1 MITIDKGTLPLVSI
15 RVLTYNSSR
24 YIVETLDS
32 VFQQTYPNIELVI
45 SDDCSK
51 DNTVDVCKA
60 WIEAHGSRF
69 KNVIFLTVPQNTGV
83 CANSKRSLEA
93 TTGDWIKGLGGDD
106 CFYPNAIEEFV
117 RFVQEQ
123 RCEICACRMDYMDE
137 NSKDLDV
144 KPTFARRDY
153 IKDLQKPYREQY
165 RMIKEKLIV
174 PGPVLFYSRKVYEM
188 TGGPD
193 PKYGSADEWSFVYKV
208 LKAGYRIM
216 LLDKILL
223 RYRYNPE
230 SLSRSMKMD
239 SNHIYVKNVRLFM
252 KDVLIRDSFRNGE
265 LFLSWHLY
273 LLYLKMGNLGNNKM
287 KILNILDPFWYVEK
301 IKNKK

>member
-1 MITIDKGTLPLVSI
+1 MIMVDQDTMPLVSI
-15 RVLTYNSSR
+15 RILTYNSSN

-106 CFYPNAIEEFV
+106 CLYPNAIEEFV

-123 RCEICACRMDYMDE
+123 QCEICACRMDYMDE
-137 NSKDLDV
+137 NSKDLDK
-144 KPTFARRDY
+144 KPSFAHAAY
-153 IKDLQKPYREQY
+153 INNLQYPYEKQY
-165 RMIKEKLIV
+165 RMIKEDLIV
-174 PGPVLFYSRKVYEM
+174 PGPVLFYSRKVYET

-193 PKYGSADEWSFVYKV
+193 PKYGPCDEWSFIYKV
-208 LKAGYRIM
+208 LKAGFRIM

-223 RYRYNPE
+223 RYRIRTE
-230 SLSRSMKMD
+230 SLTRYRKMD
-239 SNHIYVKNVRLFM
+239 TNHVYIKNVKMFM
-252 KDVLIRDSFRNGE
+252 KDVLIRDAFQNGE
-265 LFLSWHLY
+265 FLLGWHLY
-273 LLYLKMGNLGNNKM
+273 IKYLRTGKRGKM
-287 KILNILDPFWYVEK
+287 KFLNLLDPLWYIEK
-301 IKNKK
+301 TKNKK